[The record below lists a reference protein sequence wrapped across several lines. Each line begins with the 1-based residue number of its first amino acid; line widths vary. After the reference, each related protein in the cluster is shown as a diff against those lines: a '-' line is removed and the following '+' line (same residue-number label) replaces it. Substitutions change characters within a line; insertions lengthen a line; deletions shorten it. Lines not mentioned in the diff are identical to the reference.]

1 MCSAANLGADVAQW
15 LIPAV
20 RLRSCLRDAQG
31 DVPGHHPAAGRR
43 QVQQGQE
50 PHRRGNDAPSKRY
63 CGRAASLAN
72 RGGGAAAAVASTTQ
86 QQWDRFADHAL
97 EGKSASDLRKLV
109 AEARKL
115 AERERAELEAIHTAL
130 VSDYANVK
138 VRLAQAEYD
147 KDRIRL
153 ERIRAAQQVAQL
165 KLKVMEQQQLITK
178 LEARHAGG
186 KRT

>member
-1 MCSAANLGADVAQW
+1 M
-15 LIPAV
+15 
-20 RLRSCLRDAQG
+20 
-31 DVPGHHPAAGRR
+31 
-43 QVQQGQE
+43 
-50 PHRRGNDAPSKRY
+50 
-63 CGRAASLAN
+63 
-72 RGGGAAAAVASTTQ
+72 
-86 QQWDRFADHAL
+86 
-97 EGKSASDLRKLV
+97 
-109 AEARKL
+109 AEARRL
-115 AERERAELEAIHTAL
+115 AERERTELEAIHNAL

-186 KRT
+186 KRA